1 MNPLEEQLAA
11 LDEQLEGYE
20 PKQRWFIYLTIAIS
34 ILLMS
39 WMFFTSD
46 MIDELAGLQEET
58 SALEIKIAQTSPEA
72 YQNKIAHTKET
83 LLKKERGIADLE
95 AEKQALLFEMSQ
107 SQGLLFDNRQ
117 YAKLLD
123 QMLERSVALG
133 INIESMQSDDTDKVF
148 YGKVKQYKTLTIQG
162 SGNFRSIAAFVSFIE
177 EQKVLV
183 EVDTIAIRSDEEK
196 PSFVLSVKY
205 MGVAL

>member
-1 MNPLEEQLAA
+1 MNPFEEQLTV
-11 LDEQLEGYE
+11 LDEQLEAYE
-20 PKQRWFIYLTIAIS
+20 PKQLWFIYLTIAIS

-46 MIDELAGLQEET
+46 MIDELTGLQEET

-72 YQNKIAHTKET
+72 YQTKIARTKET
-83 LLKKERGIADLE
+83 LLKKEREIADLE
-95 AEKQALLFEMSQ
+95 AQKQALLFEMSQ

-133 INIESMQSDDTDKVF
+133 LKIESMQSDDTDKVF
-148 YGKVKQYKTLTIQG
+148 FGKVKQYKTLTIKG
-162 SGNFRSIAAFVSFIE
+162 TGDFRSIAAFVSFIE

-196 PSFVLSVKY
+196 PSFEVSVKY
-205 MGVAL
+205 MGVEF